1 MPIVAGDWTVTRST
15 KVIAYTGNAHTG
27 VNPSYATVIEFHRWL
42 QGLADDAVATPASND
57 QLDVT
62 NIDPSRRSTDNIIT
76 LINGYTIDQ
85 TTSEHLY
92 DGSVIQGTSGS
103 DIWDGI
109 VNFGNKG
116 VLIQLHQNGSVVSND
131 WWNYSLGGTH
141 TGGTH
146 ATIMT
151 DSALSTALSNRGLT
165 TDDLIGFTLYNTTD
179 GSHGVITANT
189 TGTIT
194 VGGGLF
200 GGTDNDFDTSDVY
213 KVGLGVNRSVS
224 AGISHRWM
232 QKVRTTGTDVDLRK
246 LLGIN
251 RRFGY
256 TYGEFSIN
264 GTSRGNNVLA
274 LSDSADLNNTTS
286 ETTVSGWTDVFIDR
300 TDSTKNASGTNS
312 AGQPVLNVE
321 AGGGASFA
329 DGDFIMI
336 GTDNSEYKIV
346 SIATDALTLNRNLQV
361 VASASEDVYDLN
373 IGYRS
378 IDVDNNAVNENYY
391 AVWDRGTK
399 TINQF
404 YEYGKYQTADGSTEQ
419 VYGLNGELFRGIT
432 HELVVDTG
440 SGGTFDTVEALSWG
454 SGATAGTGQML
465 AINNRTAASATKM
478 WIQLLTGVA
487 PADEIVITGANSGQT
502 VTVETGVTAVLDRT
516 ISKPFIGV
524 STGSALIGSY
534 GLALQTA
541 DLSSSDRVTDLTNAT
556 IAPPNNVTNIVGG
569 LVSGEDR
576 VLVGPWDGSTTDTNG
591 DPAID
596 KDQLTLNTNLTTV
609 NVATVVVTAAIP
621 SDTPASGYIRVEDNN
636 GFERRLH
643 YSSWTGSTFTLGGG
657 DYGDGNEDFD
667 VVAATAPK
675 NVWIAY
681 IDYLYDGTTAT
692 DRFVSV
698 QSGSRNLVVV
708 VRDGGGTPI
717 KQFISSWTQTSSN
730 QTINAIRTT
739 DL

>member
-1 MPIVAGDWTVTRST
+1 MAIVAGDWTVTRAT
-15 KVIAYTGNAHTG
+15 KVIAYTGDAHTG
-27 VNPSYATVIEFHRWL
+27 ANPSYATVIEFHRWL
-42 QGLADDAVATPASND
+42 QGLADDAVATPASSD

-76 LINGYTIDQ
+76 LINGYTITQ
-85 TTSEHLY
+85 ATSEHLY

-116 VLIQLHQNGSVVSND
+116 VLIQLHQNGSVVSDD
-131 WWNYSLGGTH
+131 WWNYSLGGS
-141 TGGTH
+141 
-146 ATIMT
+146 ATSAASATVVT
-151 DSALSTALSNRGLT
+151 DSNLSAALSNRGLGA
-165 TDDLIGFTLYNTTD
+165 DSLIGYTLYNVTD
-179 GSHGVITANT
+179 GSHGIITTNA

-200 GGTDNDFDTSDVY
+200 GGTANTFAVSDVY
-213 KVGLGVNRSVS
+213 KVGIGVNKSTT

-232 QKVRTTGTDVDLRK
+232 QKVRTTAADIDLRK

-286 ETTVSGWTDVFIDR
+286 ETTVSGWADVCIDR
-300 TDSTKNASGTNS
+300 TDSTANASGTNNI
-312 AGQPVLNVE
+312 GQAVLNVTD
-321 AGGGASFA
+321 GTQFA

-336 GTDNSEYKIV
+336 GTDNSEYKIN
-346 SIATDALTLNRNLQV
+346 SIATNALTLNRNLV
-361 VASASEDVYDLN
+361 VAASASEDVYKLN
-373 IGYRS
+373 IGYKS

-391 AVWDRGTK
+391 AVWDRGAK

-404 YEYGKYQTADGSTEQ
+404 YEYCKYQTADGSTEQ
-419 VYGLNGELFRGIT
+419 VYGLNGELFRGVT
-432 HELVVDTG
+432 HEMVVDTPVG
-440 SGGTFDTVEALSWG
+440 NFDAVEAVSWG
-454 SGATAGTGQML
+454 TGATAGTGQML
-465 AINNRTAASATKM
+465 AINSETAGTKM

-487 PADEIVITGANSGQT
+487 PADELVITGANSGAT
-502 VTVETGVTAVLDRT
+502 VTVEEAVTAVTDRSV
-516 ISKPFIGV
+516 SKPFVGA

-541 DLSSSDRVTDLTNAT
+541 DLSSADKVTDLTNTT
-556 IAPPNNVTNIVGG
+556 IFPPNNVTNIVGG
-569 LVSGEDR
+569 LTNVASEEDR
-576 VLVGPWDGSTTDTNG
+576 VLVGPWDGVTTDVNG
-591 DPAID
+591 DPAIT
-596 KDQLTLNTNLTTV
+596 KTQLSLDATLSSDNITQV
-609 NVATVVVTAAIP
+609 NITESIP
-621 SDTPASGYIRVEDNN
+621 SDTPPSGHIRVTDNN

-643 YSSWTGSTFTLGGG
+643 YNNWENGTPNRFYNIDTT
-657 DYGDGNEDFD
+657 DGNEDFAS
-667 VVAATAPK
+667 VNATAA
-675 NVWIAY
+675 NDVWIAY

-692 DRFVSV
+692 DRFTSV
-698 QSGSRNLVVV
+698 QSGSRNLVVI
-708 VRDGGGTPI
+708 VRNGTAAPI
-717 KQFISSWTQTSSN
+717 KQFISAWTQTSSN

>member
-1 MPIVAGDWTVTRST
+1 MAIVAGDWTVTRAT
-15 KVIAYTGNAHTG
+15 KVIAYVGHAHTG

-42 QGLADDAVATPASND
+42 QGLADDAVATPASSD

-62 NIDPSRRSTDNIIT
+62 NTDPSRRSTDNIIT

-141 TGGTH
+141 TGAANQ
-146 ATIMT
+146 ATVMT
-151 DSALSTALSNRGLT
+151 DSALSTALSNRGLGAN
-165 TDDLIGFTLYNTTD
+165 DLVGFTLYNVTD

-200 GGTDNDFDTSDVY
+200 GGTDNDFDTSDTY
-213 KVGLGVNRSVS
+213 KVGLGVNRSVA

-232 QKVRTTGTDVDLRK
+232 QKVRTASADIDLRK

-286 ETTVSGWTDVFIDR
+286 ETTVSGWTDIFIDR
-300 TDSTKNASGTNS
+300 TNSTATASGTNN
-312 AGQPVLNVE
+312 AGQAVLNVTN
-321 AGGGASFA
+321 GALFA
-329 DGDFIMI
+329 DGDFIMV
-336 GTDNSEYKIV
+336 GTDNSEYKIT
-346 SIATDALTLNRNLQV
+346 SIAVNALTLNRNLV
-361 VASASEDVYDLN
+361 VAASASEVVYDLN

-391 AVWDRGTK
+391 AIWDRGAK

-404 YEYGKYQTADGSTEQ
+404 YEYGKYQIADGSTEQ

-432 HELVVDTG
+432 HEMVLDARTG
-440 SGGTFDTVEALSWG
+440 NFDAVEAVSW
-454 SGATAGTGQML
+454 SGGTGQML
-465 AINNRTAASATKM
+465 AIDSETAGTKM

-487 PADEIVITGANSGQT
+487 PIDNDVITGANSGATAT
-502 VTVETGVTAVLDRT
+502 VNVTITDRSV
-516 ISKPFIGV
+516 SKPFVGA

-541 DLSSSDRVTDLTNAT
+541 DLSSSDRVTDLTNT
-556 IAPPNNVTNIVGG
+556 VVSPPNNVTNTVAG
-569 LVSGEDR
+569 LASGEDR
-576 VLVGPWDGSTTDTNG
+576 VLVAPWDGSTTDTNG
-591 DPAID
+591 DPAIT
-596 KDQLTLNTNLTTV
+596 KTQLTLNTSLSTDNITS
-609 NVATVVVTAAIP
+609 VVVTAAIP
-621 SDTPASGYIRVEDNN
+621 SDTPPTGYIRVTDNN

-643 YSSWTGSTFTLGGG
+643 YSSWTGSTFTI
-657 DYGDGNEDFD
+657 DTTDGNEDFLA
-667 VVAATAPK
+667 VAATAPK

-681 IDYLYDGTTAT
+681 IDELAGAATAT
-692 DRFVSV
+692 FTSV
-698 QSGSRNLVVV
+698 QTGTRNLVVI

-739 DL
+739 DV

>member
-1 MPIVAGDWTVTRST
+1 MAIVAADWTITRST
-15 KVIAYTGNAHTG
+15 KAIAYTGHVHTG

-42 QGLADDAVATPASND
+42 QGLADDAVATPASSD

-85 TTSEHLY
+85 TSSSHLY

-116 VLIQLHQNGSVVSND
+116 VLIQLHQNGSVVSDD

-146 ATIMT
+146 ATVMT
-151 DSALSTALSNRGLT
+151 DSALSTALSNRSLGA
-165 TDDLIGFTLYNTTD
+165 DDLIGYTLYNVTD
-179 GSHGVITANT
+179 GSHGIITTNT

-213 KVGLGVNRSVS
+213 KVGIGVNRAVTS
-224 AGISHRWM
+224 GISHRWM

-264 GTSRGNNVLA
+264 ATSRGNNVLA
-274 LSDSADLNNTTS
+274 LSDSSDLNNATS
-286 ETTVSGWTDVFIDR
+286 ETTVSGWQDVFIDR
-300 TDSTKNASGTNS
+300 TVSTATVNGVNS
-312 AGQPVLNVE
+312 TGQAVLNVSD
-321 AGGGASFA
+321 GTQFT
-329 DGDFIMI
+329 DGDFIMWA
-336 GTDNSEYKIV
+336 GENSEYKIT
-346 SIATDALTLNRNLQV
+346 SIASNALTLNRNLV
-361 VASASEDVYDLN
+361 VATTGGEALYKLN
-373 IGYRS
+373 IGYKS
-378 IDVDNNAVNENYY
+378 IDVDNNATNENYY
-391 AVWDRGTK
+391 AIWDRGAK

-432 HELVVDTG
+432 HEMVVKTPTG
-440 SGGTFDTVEALSWG
+440 NFDAVEAVSWT
-454 SGATAGTGQML
+454 SGGTGQML
-465 AINNRTAASATKM
+465 AIDSETAGTKM
-478 WIQLLTGVA
+478 WIQLITGVA
-487 PADEIVITGANSGQT
+487 PVDEELITGANSGAT
-502 VTVETGVTAVLDRT
+502 VNVETAVTAVLDRS
-516 ISKPFIGV
+516 ISKPFVGA

-541 DLSSSDRVTDLTNAT
+541 DLSSSDKVTDLTNT
-556 IAPPNNVTNIVGG
+556 VISPPNNVTNTVAG
-569 LVSGEDR
+569 LVSTEDR
-576 VLVGPWDGSTTDTNG
+576 VLVAPWNGSSYDANG
-591 DPAID
+591 DPAIT
-596 KDQLTLNTNLTTV
+596 KGQYQLNTALTADNITAV
-609 NVATVVVTAAIP
+609 VIKAGTEGSGTIVA
-621 SDTPASGYIRVEDNN
+621 DTPPTGYIRVTDNN

-643 YSSWTGSTFTLGGG
+643 YSSWTGSTFTI
-657 DYGDGNEDFD
+657 DTTDGNEDFAS
-667 VVAATAPK
+667 VNASVS
-675 NVWIAY
+675 NLVWIAY
-681 IDYLYDGTTAT
+681 IDELAGAATAT
-692 DRFVSV
+692 FTSV
-698 QSGSRNLVVV
+698 QTGSRNLVVI

-739 DL
+739 DV

>member
-1 MPIVAGDWTVTRST
+1 MAIVAADWTVTRST
-15 KVIAYTGNAHTG
+15 KVIAYTGHVHTG

-42 QGLADDAVATPASND
+42 QGLADDAVAVPASSD

-116 VLIQLHQNGSVVSND
+116 VLIQLHQNGSVVSDD
-131 WWNYSLGGTH
+131 WWNYSLGGS
-141 TGGTH
+141 
-146 ATIMT
+146 ATSAPSATVVT
-151 DSALSTALSNRGLT
+151 DSALSTALSNRGLGA
-165 TDDLIGFTLYNTTD
+165 DDLIGFTLYNTTD
-179 GSHGVITANT
+179 GSHGIITANT

-194 VGGGLF
+194 VGDGLF
-200 GGTDNDFDTSDVY
+200 GGTENDFDTSDVY

-232 QKVRTTGTDVDLRK
+232 QKVRTSGTDVDLRK
-246 LLGIN
+246 LLGTN
-251 RRFGY
+251 RRFGF

-274 LSDSADLNNTTS
+274 LSDSEDLNNATS

-300 TDSTKNASGTNS
+300 TDSTKNASGTNN
-312 AGQPVLNVE
+312 AGQAVLNVE
-321 AGGGASFA
+321 VGGGASFA

-336 GTDNSEYKIV
+336 GTDNSEYKIT
-346 SIATDALTLNRNLQV
+346 SIATDALTLNRNLV
-361 VASASEDVYDLN
+361 VAASASQDIYDLN
-373 IGYRS
+373 IGYKS
-378 IDVDNNAVNENYY
+378 IDVDNNTVNENYY
-391 AVWDRGTK
+391 AVWDRGAK

-404 YEYGKYQTADGSTEQ
+404 YEYTKYQVADGSTEQ

-432 HELVVDTG
+432 HEMVVDTP
-440 SGGTFDTVEALSWG
+440 SGNFDAVESVSWTG
-454 SGATAGTGQML
+454 GTGQML
-465 AINNRTAASATKM
+465 AINSEAAGTKM

-487 PADEIVITGANSGQT
+487 PTDEQVVEGLNSGAT
-502 VTVETGVTAVLDRT
+502 VTVETGVTAVIDRS
-516 ISKPFIGV
+516 ISKPFVGA

-541 DLSSSDRVTDLTNAT
+541 DLSSADKVTDLTNT
-556 IAPPNNVTNIVGG
+556 VISPPNNVTNIVAG

-591 DPAID
+591 DPAIT
-596 KDQLTLNTNLTTV
+596 KTQLTLNTSLTTD
-609 NVATVVVTAAIP
+609 NITSVVVTAAIP
-621 SDTPASGYIRVEDNN
+621 SDTPPTGYIRVTDDD

-643 YSSWTGSTFTLGGG
+643 YSSWTSSTFTV
-657 DYGDGNEDFD
+657 DTTDGNEDFGD
-667 VVAATAPK
+667 SAADATAPR
-675 NVWIAY
+675 NVWIA
-681 IDYLYDGTTAT
+681 
-692 DRFVSV
+692 
-698 QSGSRNLVVV
+698 
-708 VRDGGGTPI
+708 
-717 KQFISSWTQTSSN
+717 
-730 QTINAIRTT
+730 
-739 DL
+739 